1 MDTREDEPAKHTKR
15 VMHLA
20 PPAMN
25 GNANVV
31 GSAESVR
38 TDVNQLQSGGAIFLS
53 VNLAGS
59 N

>member
-1 MDTREDEPAKHTKR
+1 MDTREDEPAKHTKS

-31 GSAESVR
+31 GSAESFR
-38 TDVNQLQSGGAIFLS
+38 TDVNQLQSPMGV
-53 VNLAGS
+53 VNIS
-59 N
+59 ENT